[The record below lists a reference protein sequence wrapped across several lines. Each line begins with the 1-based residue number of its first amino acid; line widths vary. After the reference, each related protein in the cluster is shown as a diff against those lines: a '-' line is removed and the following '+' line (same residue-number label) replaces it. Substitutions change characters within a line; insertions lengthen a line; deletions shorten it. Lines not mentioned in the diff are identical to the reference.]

1 MVVMI
6 MTLLNILQKIKKYN
20 KGNYRQFSLCFAMS
34 VMLVSALTLF
44 MTSPFVMS
52 RLPVGGDSR
61 KMLYMVYAVAVIG
74 CVLFTVYATSLFLRF
89 KSREIGVLLALGT
102 DKRTLTKTLMKE
114 IGGLT
119 VKIAVLSILAGAV
132 LSFGIGKL
140 YESMIQSAGG
150 DHFGFSILG
159 IGISVLF
166 FLIVGAMIMMMTSR
180 FMKRANVIE
189 ILNEERRNEPI
200 KQQVGERYLLT
211 GVICVVVGI
220 FGGLVVPY
228 LVSVIWK
235 MKLGA
240 YMYGFYL
247 LVLIGL
253 YRIMVYSVAVHK
265 RGRKPQKYY
274 KNLISFGL
282 MKFQGISVVRNMLI
296 ITLLLAG
303 TLFAVFF
310 SVANYIQGSMS
321 ASTEANDISYQYL
334 GGADG
339 LTEEKVKDL
348 ASEYQVQ
355 IEDYREAE
363 FIRLLGS
370 GVCRENYDKDGKLIE
385 EYREKDFYKNF
396 ISATVF
402 SEVTGLKVTVE
413 PGTYQYI
420 SREGNSESYWFL
432 PEDLDRAENT
442 TTGNIQELIYAGT
455 VEYSSFFWNRGQDG
469 SAAYILNDTDYE
481 KLKEGISEELT
492 LRHVLFN
499 LTEEGDAYGFSK
511 KLYEEY
517 CNSVPDNMRVMS
529 NYDEYRAS
537 VDKDYEYG
545 ETVELYADRPEM
557 EVDWK
562 YAPVLVPLQEKIFIL
577 TYATLLLVFVFVAFI
592 CLIAAGVIGY
602 TRSMTVAC
610 KSKRVLVDVQKLGAD
625 RNYLTGILKMQI
637 KKVFILPT
645 VIAIVIMFAYYML
658 VLWQNDGCIT
668 DQEYPVILINAGI
681 CLVLSG
687 YQYVIYRRSLKKAE
701 EVVFDSNMKVLQ

>member
-1 MVVMI
+1 
-6 MTLLNILQKIKKYN
+6 MTLLNVLQKIKKYN

-34 VMLVSALTLF
+34 VMLVSALTFF

-74 CVLFTVYATSLFLRF
+74 CIMFTIYATSLFLRF

-102 DKRTLTKTLMKE
+102 DKGTLTKTLMKE

-119 VKIAVLSILAGAV
+119 IKIAVLSILVGGILAFA
-132 LSFGIGKL
+132 IGKI
-140 YESMIQSAGG
+140 YESMIRSVSG
-150 DHFGFSILG
+150 DHFGFSLFG
-159 IGISVLF
+159 MGISILF
-166 FLIVGAMIMMMTSR
+166 FLIVGIMIMMMTSR

-200 KQQVGERYLLT
+200 KQQVGERYLLI
-211 GVICVVVGI
+211 GVACVAAGV

-228 LVSVIWK
+228 LVSIIWK

-296 ITLLLAG
+296 ITLLLSG

-310 SVANYIQGSMS
+310 SVANYVQGSLS

-334 GGADG
+334 GDVDG
-339 LTEEKVKDL
+339 LKEEKVKDI
-348 ASEYQVQ
+348 ASKYEVQ
-355 IEDYREAE
+355 IEDYRETE

-370 GVCRENYDKDGKLIE
+370 GVCRENYDEDGRLIE
-385 EYREKDFYKNF
+385 EYREKDYYKNF
-396 ISATVF
+396 ISATKF
-402 SEVTGLKVTVE
+402 SEVTGLNITVK

-420 SREGNSESYWFL
+420 SREGNSESYWFM
-432 PEDLDRAENT
+432 PEDLDKVKNT
-442 TTGNIQELIYAGT
+442 TTGEMLKLIYAGT

-469 SAAYILNDTDYE
+469 SAAYILNDKDYE
-481 KLKEGISEELT
+481 KLKEGLPEELT
-492 LRHVLFN
+492 LRHVLFD
-499 LTEEGDAYGFSK
+499 LTEEGDTYGFSK

-517 CNSVPDNMRVMS
+517 CNSVPDNMRVME

-537 VDKDYEYG
+537 VEEDYEYG

-562 YAPVLVPLQEKIFIL
+562 YAPVFVPLQEKIFIL
-577 TYATLLLVFVFVAFI
+577 TYATLLLVFVFVALI
-592 CLIAAGVIGY
+592 CLIAAGVIEY

-610 KSKRVLVDVQKLGAD
+610 KSKWVLVDVQKLGAD
-625 RNYLTGILKMQI
+625 RNYLIGILKMQI
-637 KKVFILPT
+637 KKVFVLPT

-668 DQEYPVILINAGI
+668 AQEYPVIAMNVAI
-681 CLVLSG
+681 CMLLTG
-687 YQYVIYRRSLKKAE
+687 YQYVIYRCSLKKAE
-701 EVVFDSNMKVLQ
+701 QVVFDSNMKDI

>member
-1 MVVMI
+1 

-89 KSREIGVLLALGT
+89 KSREIGVLLALGI

-119 VKIAVLSILAGAV
+119 AKIAVLSILAGAV
-132 LSFGIGKL
+132 LAFGIGKL

-200 KQQVGERYLLT
+200 KQQVGERYLLI
-211 GVICVVVGI
+211 GVICVAVGI

-247 LVLIGL
+247 LVLVGL

-370 GVCRENYDKDGKLIE
+370 GVCRENYDEDGRLIE

-396 ISATVF
+396 ISATTF

-442 TTGNIQELIYAGT
+442 TTGNMLELSYAGT

-517 CNSVPDNMRVMS
+517 CKSVPDNMRVMG

-537 VDKDYEYG
+537 VDQDYEYG

-562 YAPVLVPLQEKIFIL
+562 YAPVLVPLQEKLFIL

-637 KKVFILPT
+637 KKVFVLPT

-668 DQEYPVILINAGI
+668 VQEYPVIVINAGI

-701 EVVFDSNMKVLQ
+701 EVVFDSNMKVIQ

>member
-1 MVVMI
+1 

-545 ETVELYADRPEM
+545 ETVELYAERPEM

>member
-1 MVVMI
+1 

-119 VKIAVLSILAGAV
+119 AKIAVLSILAGAV
-132 LSFGIGKL
+132 LAFGIGKL

-200 KQQVGERYLLT
+200 KQQVGKRYLLT
-211 GVICVVVGI
+211 GVICVAVGI

-247 LVLIGL
+247 LVLVGL

-334 GGADG
+334 GSADG

-370 GVCRENYDKDGKLIE
+370 GVCRENYDEDGRLIE

-396 ISATVF
+396 ISATTF

-442 TTGNIQELIYAGT
+442 TTGNMLELSYAGT

-517 CNSVPDNMRVMS
+517 CKSVPDNMRVMG

-537 VDKDYEYG
+537 VDQDYEYG

-577 TYATLLLVFVFVAFI
+577 TYATMLLVFVFVAFI

-637 KKVFILPT
+637 KKVFVLPT

-658 VLWQNDGCIT
+658 ILWQNDGCIT
-668 DQEYPVILINAGI
+668 VQEYPVIVINAGI

-701 EVVFDSNMKVLQ
+701 EVVFDSNMKVIQ

>member
-1 MVVMI
+1 
-6 MTLLNILQKIKKYN
+6 
-20 KGNYRQFSLCFAMS
+20 
-34 VMLVSALTLF
+34 
-44 MTSPFVMS
+44 
-52 RLPVGGDSR
+52 
-61 KMLYMVYAVAVIG
+61 
-74 CVLFTVYATSLFLRF
+74 
-89 KSREIGVLLALGT
+89 
-102 DKRTLTKTLMKE
+102 
-114 IGGLT
+114 
-119 VKIAVLSILAGAV
+119 
-132 LSFGIGKL
+132 
-140 YESMIQSAGG
+140 MIQSAGG
-150 DHFGFSILG
+150 DDFGFSILG

-562 YAPVLVPLQEKIFIL
+562 YAPDLSASGKDFHFNL
-577 TYATLLLVFVFVAFI
+577 
-592 CLIAAGVIGY
+592 C
-602 TRSMTVAC
+602 
-610 KSKRVLVDVQKLGAD
+610 
-625 RNYLTGILKMQI
+625 
-637 KKVFILPT
+637 
-645 VIAIVIMFAYYML
+645 
-658 VLWQNDGCIT
+658 
-668 DQEYPVILINAGI
+668 YPVIGI
-681 CLVLSG
+681 CFCGIHLPDSCWSDWLYKKHDG
-687 YQYVIYRRSLKKAE
+687 SL
-701 EVVFDSNMKVLQ
+701 

>member
-1 MVVMI
+1 

-102 DKRTLTKTLMKE
+102 DMRTLTKTLMKE

>member
-1 MVVMI
+1 

-211 GVICVVVGI
+211 GIICVAVGI

-370 GVCRENYDKDGKLIE
+370 GVCRENYDEDGRLIE

-396 ISATVF
+396 ISATTF

-442 TTGNIQELIYAGT
+442 TTGNMLELSYAGT

-492 LRHVLFN
+492 LRHVLFS

-517 CNSVPDNMRVMS
+517 CKSVPDNMRVMG
-529 NYDEYRAS
+529 NYDEYRVS
-537 VDKDYEYG
+537 VDQDYEYG

-562 YAPVLVPLQEKIFIL
+562 YAPVLVPLQEKLFIL

-637 KKVFILPT
+637 KKVFVLPT

-668 DQEYPVILINAGI
+668 GQEYPVIVINAGI
-681 CLVLSG
+681 CLVLGG

-701 EVVFDSNMKVLQ
+701 EVVFDSNKKVLQ

>member
-1 MVVMI
+1 

-310 SVANYIQGSMS
+310 SVANYMQGSMS

>member
-1 MVVMI
+1 

-119 VKIAVLSILAGAV
+119 AKIAVLSILAGAV
-132 LSFGIGKL
+132 LAFGIGKL

-200 KQQVGERYLLT
+200 KQQVGERYLLI
-211 GVICVVVGI
+211 GVICVAVGI

-247 LVLIGL
+247 LVLVGL

-370 GVCRENYDKDGKLIE
+370 GVCRENYDEDGRLIE

-396 ISATVF
+396 ISATTF

-442 TTGNIQELIYAGT
+442 TTGNMLELSYAGT

-517 CNSVPDNMRVMS
+517 CKSVPDNMRVMG

-537 VDKDYEYG
+537 VDQDYEYG

-562 YAPVLVPLQEKIFIL
+562 YAPVLVPLQEKLFIL

-637 KKVFILPT
+637 KKVFVLPT

-668 DQEYPVILINAGI
+668 VQEYPVIVINAGI

-701 EVVFDSNMKVLQ
+701 EVVFDSNMKVIQ

>member
-1 MVVMI
+1 M
-6 MTLLNILQKIKKYN
+6 
-20 KGNYRQFSLCFAMS
+20 
-34 VMLVSALTLF
+34 
-44 MTSPFVMS
+44 
-52 RLPVGGDSR
+52 
-61 KMLYMVYAVAVIG
+61 
-74 CVLFTVYATSLFLRF
+74 
-89 KSREIGVLLALGT
+89 
-102 DKRTLTKTLMKE
+102 TKTLMKE

-119 VKIAVLSILAGAV
+119 AKIAVLSILAGAV
-132 LSFGIGKL
+132 LAFGIGKL

-200 KQQVGERYLLT
+200 KQQVGERYLLI
-211 GVICVVVGI
+211 GVICVAVGI

-247 LVLIGL
+247 LVLVGL

-370 GVCRENYDKDGKLIE
+370 GVCRENYDEDGRLIE

-396 ISATVF
+396 ISATTF

-442 TTGNIQELIYAGT
+442 TTGNMLELSYAGT

-481 KLKEGISEELT
+481 KLKEGISEQLT

-517 CNSVPDNMRVMS
+517 CKSVPDNMRVMG
-529 NYDEYRAS
+529 NYDEHRAS
-537 VDKDYEYG
+537 VDQDYEYG

-577 TYATLLLVFVFVAFI
+577 TYATMLLVFVFVAFI

-610 KSKRVLVDVQKLGAD
+610 KSKRVLEDVQKLGAD

-637 KKVFILPT
+637 KKVFVLPT

-658 VLWQNDGCIT
+658 ILWQNDGCIT
-668 DQEYPVILINAGI
+668 VQEYPVIVINAGI

-687 YQYVIYRRSLKKAE
+687 YQYVIYRRSIKKAE
-701 EVVFDSNMKVLQ
+701 EVVFDSNMKVIQ

>member
-1 MVVMI
+1 
-6 MTLLNILQKIKKYN
+6 MTLLNILQRIKKYN

-119 VKIAVLSILAGAV
+119 AKIAVLSILAGAV
-132 LSFGIGKL
+132 LAFGIGKL

-200 KQQVGERYLLT
+200 KQQVGERYLLI
-211 GVICVVVGI
+211 GVICVAVGI

-370 GVCRENYDKDGKLIE
+370 GVCRENYDEDGRLIE

-396 ISATVF
+396 ISATTF

-442 TTGNIQELIYAGT
+442 TTGNMLELSYAGT

-517 CNSVPDNMRVMS
+517 CKSVPDNMRVMG

-537 VDKDYEYG
+537 VDQDYEYG

-562 YAPVLVPLQEKIFIL
+562 YAPVLVPLQEKLFIL

-637 KKVFILPT
+637 KKVFVLPT

-668 DQEYPVILINAGI
+668 VQEYPVIVINAGI

-701 EVVFDSNMKVLQ
+701 EVVFDSNMKVIQ

>member
-1 MVVMI
+1 

-119 VKIAVLSILAGAV
+119 AKIAVLSILAGAV
-132 LSFGIGKL
+132 LAFGIGKL

-200 KQQVGERYLLT
+200 KQQVGERYLLI
-211 GVICVVVGI
+211 GVICVAVGI

-247 LVLIGL
+247 LVLVGL

-370 GVCRENYDKDGKLIE
+370 GVCRENYDEDGRLIE

-396 ISATVF
+396 ISATTF

-442 TTGNIQELIYAGT
+442 TTGNMLELSYAGT

-517 CNSVPDNMRVMS
+517 CKSVPDNMRVMG
-529 NYDEYRAS
+529 NYDEHRAS
-537 VDKDYEYG
+537 VDQDYEYG

-577 TYATLLLVFVFVAFI
+577 TYATMLLVFVFVAFI

-637 KKVFILPT
+637 KKVFVLPT

-658 VLWQNDGCIT
+658 ILWQNDGCIT
-668 DQEYPVILINAGI
+668 VQEYPVIVINAGI

-687 YQYVIYRRSLKKAE
+687 YQYVIYRRSIKKAE
-701 EVVFDSNMKVLQ
+701 EVVFDSNMKVIQ

>member
-1 MVVMI
+1 

-200 KQQVGERYLLT
+200 KQQVGERYLLI
-211 GVICVVVGI
+211 GVICVAVGI

-247 LVLIGL
+247 LVLVGL

-370 GVCRENYDKDGKLIE
+370 GVCRENYDEDGRLIE

-396 ISATVF
+396 ISATTF

-442 TTGNIQELIYAGT
+442 TTGNMLELSYAGT

-517 CNSVPDNMRVMS
+517 CKSVPDNMRVMG

-537 VDKDYEYG
+537 VDQDYEYG

-562 YAPVLVPLQEKIFIL
+562 YAPVLVPLQEKLFIL

-701 EVVFDSNMKVLQ
+701 EVVFDSNKKVLQ

>member
-1 MVVMI
+1 
-6 MTLLNILQKIKKYN
+6 
-20 KGNYRQFSLCFAMS
+20 
-34 VMLVSALTLF
+34 ML
-44 MTSPFVMS
+44 
-52 RLPVGGDSR
+52 GGDSR

-119 VKIAVLSILAGAV
+119 AKIAVLSILAGAV
-132 LSFGIGKL
+132 LAFGIGKL

-200 KQQVGERYLLT
+200 KQQVGERYLLI
-211 GVICVVVGI
+211 GVICVAVGI

-370 GVCRENYDKDGKLIE
+370 GVCRENYDEDGRLIE

-396 ISATVF
+396 ISATTF

-442 TTGNIQELIYAGT
+442 TTGNMLELSYAGT

-517 CNSVPDNMRVMS
+517 CKSVPDNMRVMG

-537 VDKDYEYG
+537 VDQDYEYG

-562 YAPVLVPLQEKIFIL
+562 YAPVLVPLQEKLFIL

-637 KKVFILPT
+637 KKVFVLPT

-668 DQEYPVILINAGI
+668 VQEYPVIVINAGI

-701 EVVFDSNMKVLQ
+701 EVVFDSNMKVIQ

>member
-1 MVVMI
+1 

-119 VKIAVLSILAGAV
+119 AKIAVLSILAGAV

-200 KQQVGERYLLT
+200 KQQVGERYLLI
-211 GVICVVVGI
+211 GVICVAVGI

-274 KNLISFGL
+274 KHLISFGL

-370 GVCRENYDKDGKLIE
+370 GVCRENYDEDGRLIE

-396 ISATVF
+396 ISATTF

-442 TTGNIQELIYAGT
+442 TTGNMLELSYAGT

-469 SAAYILNDTDYE
+469 SATYILNDTDYE

-517 CNSVPDNMRVMS
+517 CKSVPDNMRVMG

-537 VDKDYEYG
+537 VDQDYEYG

-562 YAPVLVPLQEKIFIL
+562 YAPVLVPLQEKLFIL

-637 KKVFILPT
+637 KKVFVLPT

-668 DQEYPVILINAGI
+668 VQEYPVIVINAGI

-701 EVVFDSNMKVLQ
+701 EVVFDSNMKVIQ

>member
-1 MVVMI
+1 

-150 DHFGFSILG
+150 DYFGFSILG

-180 FMKRANVIE
+180 FMKRANVIG

-200 KQQVGERYLLT
+200 KQQVGERYLLI
-211 GVICVVVGI
+211 GVICVAVGI

-247 LVLIGL
+247 LVLVGL

-370 GVCRENYDKDGKLIE
+370 GVCRENYDEDGRLIE

-396 ISATVF
+396 ISATTF

-442 TTGNIQELIYAGT
+442 TTGNMLELSYAGT

-517 CNSVPDNMRVMS
+517 CKSVPDNMRVMG

-537 VDKDYEYG
+537 VDQDYEYG

-562 YAPVLVPLQEKIFIL
+562 YAPVLVPLQEKLFIL

-610 KSKRVLVDVQKLGAD
+610 KSKRGLVDVQKLGAD

-637 KKVFILPT
+637 KKVFVLPT

-668 DQEYPVILINAGI
+668 AQEYPVIVINAGI
-681 CLVLSG
+681 CLVLGG

-701 EVVFDSNMKVLQ
+701 EVVFDSNRKVLQ

>member
-1 MVVMI
+1 

-610 KSKRVLVDVQKLGAD
+610 KSKWVLVDVQKLGAD

>member
-1 MVVMI
+1 

-610 KSKRVLVDVQKLGAD
+610 KSKRVLADVQKLGAD
-625 RNYLTGILKMQI
+625 RNYLTGILKMQL

>member
-1 MVVMI
+1 

-119 VKIAVLSILAGAV
+119 AKIAVLSILAGAV
-132 LSFGIGKL
+132 LAFGIGKL

-200 KQQVGERYLLT
+200 KQQVGERYLLI
-211 GVICVVVGI
+211 GVICVAVGI

-247 LVLIGL
+247 LVLVGL

-274 KNLISFGL
+274 KHLISFGL

-370 GVCRENYDKDGKLIE
+370 GVCRENYDEDGRLIE

-396 ISATVF
+396 ISATTF

-442 TTGNIQELIYAGT
+442 TTGNMLELSYAGT

-517 CNSVPDNMRVMS
+517 CKSVPDNMRVMG

-537 VDKDYEYG
+537 VDQDYEYG

-562 YAPVLVPLQEKIFIL
+562 YAPVLVPLQEKLFIL

-637 KKVFILPT
+637 KKVFVLPT

-668 DQEYPVILINAGI
+668 VQEYPVIVINAGI

-701 EVVFDSNMKVLQ
+701 EVVFDSNMKVIQ

>member
-1 MVVMI
+1 

-132 LSFGIGKL
+132 LAFGIGKL

-200 KQQVGERYLLT
+200 KQQVGERYLLI
-211 GVICVVVGI
+211 GVICVAVGI

-247 LVLIGL
+247 LVLVGL

-370 GVCRENYDKDGKLIE
+370 GVCRENYDEDGRLIE

-396 ISATVF
+396 ISATTF

-432 PEDLDRAENT
+432 PEDLDRAKNT
-442 TTGNIQELIYAGT
+442 TTGNMLELSYAGT

-517 CNSVPDNMRVMS
+517 CKSVPDNMRVMG

-537 VDKDYEYG
+537 VDQDYEYG

-562 YAPVLVPLQEKIFIL
+562 YAPVLVPLQEKLFIL

-637 KKVFILPT
+637 KKVFVLPT

-658 VLWQNDGCIT
+658 ILWQNDGCIT
-668 DQEYPVILINAGI
+668 VQEYPVIVINAGI

-701 EVVFDSNMKVLQ
+701 EVVFDSNMKVIQ

>member
-1 MVVMI
+1 

-355 IEDYREAE
+355 
-363 FIRLLGS
+363 
-370 GVCRENYDKDGKLIE
+370 
-385 EYREKDFYKNF
+385 
-396 ISATVF
+396 
-402 SEVTGLKVTVE
+402 
-413 PGTYQYI
+413 
-420 SREGNSESYWFL
+420 
-432 PEDLDRAENT
+432 
-442 TTGNIQELIYAGT
+442 
-455 VEYSSFFWNRGQDG
+455 DG

>member
-1 MVVMI
+1 

-119 VKIAVLSILAGAV
+119 VKIAVISILVGAV

-166 FLIVGAMIMMMTSR
+166 FLMVGAIIMMMTSR

-211 GVICVVVGI
+211 GIICVAVGI

-396 ISATVF
+396 ISATAF
-402 SEVTGLKVTVE
+402 SEVTGFKVTVE

-562 YAPVLVPLQEKIFIL
+562 YAPVFVPLQEKIFIL
-577 TYATLLLVFVFVAFI
+577 TYATLLLVCA
-592 CLIAAGVIGY
+592 
-602 TRSMTVAC
+602 R
-610 KSKRVLVDVQKLGAD
+610 LVG
-625 RNYLTGILKMQI
+625 R
-637 KKVFILPT
+637 
-645 VIAIVIMFAYYML
+645 
-658 VLWQNDGCIT
+658 
-668 DQEYPVILINAGI
+668 
-681 CLVLSG
+681 
-687 YQYVIYRRSLKKAE
+687 
-701 EVVFDSNMKVLQ
+701 

>member
-1 MVVMI
+1 

-119 VKIAVLSILAGAV
+119 AKIAVLSILAGAV
-132 LSFGIGKL
+132 LAFGIGKL

-200 KQQVGERYLLT
+200 KQQVGERYLLI
-211 GVICVVVGI
+211 GVICVAVGI

-247 LVLIGL
+247 LVLVGL

-274 KNLISFGL
+274 KHLISFGL

-370 GVCRENYDKDGKLIE
+370 GVCRENYDEDGRLIE
-385 EYREKDFYKNF
+385 KYREKDFYKNF
-396 ISATVF
+396 ISATTF

-442 TTGNIQELIYAGT
+442 TTGNMLELSYAGT

-517 CNSVPDNMRVMS
+517 CKSVPDNMRVMG

-537 VDKDYEYG
+537 VDQDYEYG

-562 YAPVLVPLQEKIFIL
+562 YAPVLVPLQEKLFIL

-637 KKVFILPT
+637 KKVFVLPT

-668 DQEYPVILINAGI
+668 VQEYPVIVINAGI

-701 EVVFDSNMKVLQ
+701 EVVFDSNMKVIQ

>member
-1 MVVMI
+1 

-61 KMLYMVYAVAVIG
+61 KMLYMVYAVAVTG

-119 VKIAVLSILAGAV
+119 VKIAVISILVGAV

-166 FLIVGAMIMMMTSR
+166 FLIVGAIIMMMTSR

-211 GVICVVVGI
+211 GIICVAVGI

-310 SVANYIQGSMS
+310 SVANYMQGSMS

-334 GGADG
+334 GSADG

-396 ISATVF
+396 ISATAF

-420 SREGNSESYWFL
+420 SREGNAESYWFL

-442 TTGNIQELIYAGT
+442 TSGNIQELIYAGT

-469 SAAYILNDTDYE
+469 SAAYILNDTDYK

-529 NYDEYRAS
+529 NYDEYRVS

-562 YAPVLVPLQEKIFIL
+562 YAPVFVPLQEKIFIL
-577 TYATLLLVFVFVAFI
+577 TYATLLLVFV
-592 CLIAAGVIGY
+592 
-602 TRSMTVAC
+602 
-610 KSKRVLVDVQKLGAD
+610 
-625 RNYLTGILKMQI
+625 
-637 KKVFILPT
+637 
-645 VIAIVIMFAYYML
+645 
-658 VLWQNDGCIT
+658 LWHSS
-668 DQEYPVILINAGI
+668 A
-681 CLVLSG
+681 
-687 YQYVIYRRSLKKAE
+687 
-701 EVVFDSNMKVLQ
+701 

>member
-1 MVVMI
+1 

-200 KQQVGERYLLT
+200 KQQVGERYLLI
-211 GVICVVVGI
+211 GVICVAVGI

-370 GVCRENYDKDGKLIE
+370 GVCRENYDEDGRLIE

-396 ISATVF
+396 ISATTF

-442 TTGNIQELIYAGT
+442 TTGNMLELSYAGT

-517 CNSVPDNMRVMS
+517 CKSVPDNMRVMG

-537 VDKDYEYG
+537 VDQDYEYG

-562 YAPVLVPLQEKIFIL
+562 YAPVLVPLQEKLFIL

-701 EVVFDSNMKVLQ
+701 EVVFDSNKKVLQ

>member
-1 MVVMI
+1 

>member
-1 MVVMI
+1 

-517 CNSVPDNMRVMS
+517 CNSVPNNMRVMS

>member
-1 MVVMI
+1 

-132 LSFGIGKL
+132 LAFGIGKL

-211 GVICVVVGI
+211 GVICVAVGI

-247 LVLIGL
+247 LVLVGL

-334 GGADG
+334 GSADG

-370 GVCRENYDKDGKLIE
+370 GVCRENYDEDGRLIE

-396 ISATVF
+396 ISATTF

-442 TTGNIQELIYAGT
+442 TTGNMLELSYAGT

-517 CNSVPDNMRVMS
+517 CKSVPDNMRVMG
-529 NYDEYRAS
+529 NYDEHRAS
-537 VDKDYEYG
+537 VDQDYEYG

-577 TYATLLLVFVFVAFI
+577 TYATMLLVFVFVAFI

-637 KKVFILPT
+637 KKVFVLPT

-668 DQEYPVILINAGI
+668 VQEYPVIVINAGI

-701 EVVFDSNMKVLQ
+701 EVVFDSNMKVIQ

>member
-1 MVVMI
+1 

-119 VKIAVLSILAGAV
+119 AKIAVLSILAGAV
-132 LSFGIGKL
+132 LAFGIGKL

-200 KQQVGERYLLT
+200 KQQVGERYLLI
-211 GVICVVVGI
+211 GVICVAVGI

-247 LVLIGL
+247 LVLVGL

-274 KNLISFGL
+274 KHLISFGL

-370 GVCRENYDKDGKLIE
+370 GVCRENYDEDGRLIE

-396 ISATVF
+396 ISATTF

-442 TTGNIQELIYAGT
+442 TTGNMLELSYAGT

-517 CNSVPDNMRVMS
+517 CKSVPDNMRVMG

-537 VDKDYEYG
+537 IDQDYEYG

-562 YAPVLVPLQEKIFIL
+562 YAPVLVPLQEKLFIL

-637 KKVFILPT
+637 KKVFVLPT

-668 DQEYPVILINAGI
+668 VQEYPVIVINAGI

-701 EVVFDSNMKVLQ
+701 EVVFDSNMKVIQ

>member
-1 MVVMI
+1 
-6 MTLLNILQKIKKYN
+6 MTLLNVLQKIKKYN

-34 VMLVSALTLF
+34 VMLVSALTFF

-74 CVLFTVYATSLFLRF
+74 CIMFTIYATSLFLRF

-102 DKRTLTKTLMKE
+102 DKGTLTKTLMKE

-119 VKIAVLSILAGAV
+119 IKIAVLSILVGGILAFA
-132 LSFGIGKL
+132 IGKI
-140 YESMIQSAGG
+140 YESMIRSVSG
-150 DHFGFSILG
+150 DHFGFSLLG
-159 IGISVLF
+159 MGISVLF
-166 FLIVGAMIMMMTSR
+166 FLIVGIMIMMMTSR

-200 KQQVGERYLLT
+200 KQQVGERYLLI
-211 GVICVVVGI
+211 GVACVAAGV

-228 LVSVIWK
+228 LVSIIWK

-296 ITLLLAG
+296 ITLLLSG

-310 SVANYIQGSMS
+310 SVANYVQGSLS

-334 GGADG
+334 GDVDG
-339 LTEEKVKDL
+339 LKEEKVKDI
-348 ASEYQVQ
+348 ASKYEVQ
-355 IEDYREAE
+355 IEDYRETE

-370 GVCRENYDKDGKLIE
+370 GVCRENYDEDGRLIE
-385 EYREKDFYKNF
+385 EYREKDYYKNF
-396 ISATVF
+396 ISATKF
-402 SEVTGLKVTVE
+402 SEVTGLNITVK

-420 SREGNSESYWFL
+420 SREGNSESYWFM
-432 PEDLDRAENT
+432 PEDLDKVKNT
-442 TTGNIQELIYAGT
+442 TTGEMLKLIYAGT

-469 SAAYILNDTDYE
+469 SAAYILNDKDYE
-481 KLKEGISEELT
+481 KLKEGLPEELT
-492 LRHVLFN
+492 LRHVLFD
-499 LTEEGDAYGFSK
+499 LTEEGDTYGFSK

-517 CNSVPDNMRVMS
+517 CNSVPDNMRVME

-537 VDKDYEYG
+537 VEEDYEYG

-562 YAPVLVPLQEKIFIL
+562 YAPVFVPLQEKIFIL
-577 TYATLLLVFVFVAFI
+577 TYATLLLVFVFVALI
-592 CLIAAGVIGY
+592 CLIAAGVIEY

-610 KSKRVLVDVQKLGAD
+610 KSKWVLVDVQKLGAD
-625 RNYLTGILKMQI
+625 RNYLIGILKMQI
-637 KKVFILPT
+637 KKVFVLPT

-668 DQEYPVILINAGI
+668 AQEYPVIAMNVAI
-681 CLVLSG
+681 CMLLTG
-687 YQYVIYRRSLKKAE
+687 YQYVIYRCSLKKAE
-701 EVVFDSNMKVLQ
+701 QVVFDSNMKDI

>member
-1 MVVMI
+1 

-119 VKIAVLSILAGAV
+119 AKIAVLSILAGAV
-132 LSFGIGKL
+132 LAFGIGKL

-200 KQQVGERYLLT
+200 KQQVGERYLLI
-211 GVICVVVGI
+211 GVICVAVGI

-247 LVLIGL
+247 LVLVGL

-274 KNLISFGL
+274 KHLISFGL

-310 SVANYIQGSMS
+310 SVANYIQGFYVRI
-321 ASTEANDISYQYL
+321 N
-334 GGADG
+334 G
-339 LTEEKVKDL
+339 
-348 ASEYQVQ
+348 SE
-355 IEDYREAE
+355 
-363 FIRLLGS
+363 
-370 GVCRENYDKDGKLIE
+370 
-385 EYREKDFYKNF
+385 
-396 ISATVF
+396 
-402 SEVTGLKVTVE
+402 
-413 PGTYQYI
+413 
-420 SREGNSESYWFL
+420 
-432 PEDLDRAENT
+432 
-442 TTGNIQELIYAGT
+442 
-455 VEYSSFFWNRGQDG
+455 
-469 SAAYILNDTDYE
+469 
-481 KLKEGISEELT
+481 
-492 LRHVLFN
+492 
-499 LTEEGDAYGFSK
+499 
-511 KLYEEY
+511 
-517 CNSVPDNMRVMS
+517 
-529 NYDEYRAS
+529 
-537 VDKDYEYG
+537 
-545 ETVELYADRPEM
+545 
-557 EVDWK
+557 
-562 YAPVLVPLQEKIFIL
+562 
-577 TYATLLLVFVFVAFI
+577 
-592 CLIAAGVIGY
+592 
-602 TRSMTVAC
+602 
-610 KSKRVLVDVQKLGAD
+610 
-625 RNYLTGILKMQI
+625 
-637 KKVFILPT
+637 
-645 VIAIVIMFAYYML
+645 
-658 VLWQNDGCIT
+658 
-668 DQEYPVILINAGI
+668 
-681 CLVLSG
+681 
-687 YQYVIYRRSLKKAE
+687 
-701 EVVFDSNMKVLQ
+701 

>member
-1 MVVMI
+1 

-34 VMLVSALTLF
+34 VTLVSALTLF

-119 VKIAVLSILAGAV
+119 AKIAVLSILAGAV
-132 LSFGIGKL
+132 LAFGIGKL

-200 KQQVGERYLLT
+200 KQQVGERYLLI
-211 GVICVVVGI
+211 GVICVAVGI

-247 LVLIGL
+247 LVLVGL

-274 KNLISFGL
+274 KHLISFGL

-370 GVCRENYDKDGKLIE
+370 GVCRENYDEDGRLIE

-396 ISATVF
+396 ISATTF

-442 TTGNIQELIYAGT
+442 TTGNMLELSYAGT

-517 CNSVPDNMRVMS
+517 CKSVPDNMRVMG

-537 VDKDYEYG
+537 VDQDYEYG

-562 YAPVLVPLQEKIFIL
+562 YAPVLVPLQEKLFIL

-637 KKVFILPT
+637 KKVFVLPT

-668 DQEYPVILINAGI
+668 VQEYPVIVINAGI

-701 EVVFDSNMKVLQ
+701 EVVFDSNMKVIQ

>member
-1 MVVMI
+1 
-6 MTLLNILQKIKKYN
+6 
-20 KGNYRQFSLCFAMS
+20 
-34 VMLVSALTLF
+34 
-44 MTSPFVMS
+44 
-52 RLPVGGDSR
+52 
-61 KMLYMVYAVAVIG
+61 MLYMVYAVAVIG

-119 VKIAVLSILAGAV
+119 AKIAVLSILAGAV
-132 LSFGIGKL
+132 LAFGIGKL

-200 KQQVGERYLLT
+200 KQQVGERYLLI
-211 GVICVVVGI
+211 GVICVAVGI

-370 GVCRENYDKDGKLIE
+370 GVCRENYDEDGRLIE

-396 ISATVF
+396 ISATTF

-442 TTGNIQELIYAGT
+442 TTGNMLELSYAGT

-517 CNSVPDNMRVMS
+517 CKSVPDNMRVMG

-537 VDKDYEYG
+537 VDQDYEYG

-562 YAPVLVPLQEKIFIL
+562 YAPVLVPLQEKLFIL

-637 KKVFILPT
+637 KKVFVLPT

-668 DQEYPVILINAGI
+668 VQEYPVIVINAGI

-701 EVVFDSNMKVLQ
+701 EVVFDSNMKVIQ

>member
-1 MVVMI
+1 

-402 SEVTGLKVTVE
+402 SEVTGHKVTVE